1 MVKKGM
7 SMKAE
12 TFSLKPV
19 SKRTSVVASVA
30 CAIALSLSSAT
41 FASADNPLT
50 LWYNTDAGSEFTNAL
65 PIGNGYMGAIIYGG
79 VEKDY
84 IGLNESTVWSGGP
97 GDNNKAGAA
106 DHLKDARDAMFR
118 GDYKTAESIVNQ
130 YMIGPGPASF
140 QPVGD
145 LVIST
150 SHKGATNYRRELD
163 LKTAIAKT
171 TYSVGGVKHS
181 REYFASYPDHV
192 IVVHLSA
199 DKGGSV
205 SFGATMTTPHNN
217 KKMSDDG
224 KTLIYDVTVNSIKF
238 QNRLTVVA
246 DGGKVSVGGGNI
258 SVEGANSATLIL
270 TTGTNFKSFNDVSA
284 DPSAIAADIM
294 SKVAKKSYEEILN
307 DHLADYQ
314 AIFNRVKIDLGAADA
329 SAGDV
334 TSARVKNF
342 NSTNDASLVELHYQ
356 YGRYLLIASS
366 RKGGQPANLQ
376 GIWNKDTNPIWGSK
390 YTTNINLEMNYWPV
404 ETANLGEC
412 VWPLID
418 KIKSMVPQGEK
429 TAKVH
434 WGVSEGWVEHHNTDL
449 WNRSAPIDGA
459 WGLWPTGAGWLST
472 HLWEHFLFNPTDKAY
487 LQDVYSTMKGAALF
501 FVNSLVE
508 EPETGNKYLVTA
520 PSDSP
525 ENDHGGINVCFGPT
539 MDNQIIRDVLNQT
552 IEASKILGVD
562 EDVRAKMEATVK
574 RLPPTKT
581 GKYGQITE
589 WLQDWDD
596 PNNKNRHISHLYGLF
611 PSAQITP
618 EETPDLV
625 KGALVTL
632 QQRGDDA
639 TGWSLAWKINFWAR
653 VHDGDHAYK
662 MIRMLLTPDKTYNNL
677 FDAHPPFQID
687 GNFGAVSGVNEMLM
701 QSHNNR
707 INLLP
712 ALPSQWKD
720 GSIKGIRARGG
731 FEVDSMAWKGGKLA
745 YVAIKSL
752 VGEKLNVVYGGNTAT
767 FSTVPGSVYEFD
779 GNLKLTNQP
788 FEPAEIPAKIQAEN
802 YVAMEGVQIELD
814 ESGEPNLGWINDGD
828 WSSYLVKVPAA
839 GTYKFTARV
848 ATGSETA
855 STVTIADSAGKA
867 LGSFKVDP
875 EKSKGWN
882 DWYVAET
889 SISLPAGEQKI
900 MLQYNGEDTYLLNID
915 WLELAAD
922 ATTIAAKNIA
932 MDFGVQLVRMSRA
945 SLAFMVNVPAGKLFT
960 VTLMD
965 MNGVKV
971 SSHQGSGA
979 GLVEFGDAVPLSAG
993 NYIAVVKC
1001 ESRRQTLKVYV
1012 H

>member
-1 MVKKGM
+1 MGFVKRFA
-7 SMKAE
+7 AE
-12 TFSLKPV
+12 FF
-19 SKRTSVVASVA
+19 
-30 CAIALSLSSAT
+30 CLSSLVLGTVVPVQAE
-41 FASADNPLT
+41 NPLT
-50 LWYNTDAGSEFTNAL
+50 LWYNTDAGTEFTDAL
-65 PIGNGYMGAIIYGG
+65 PIGNGYMGGLIYGG
-79 VEKDY
+79 VTKDY

-97 GDNNKAGAA
+97 GDNNKQGAA
-106 DHLKDARDAMFR
+106 NYLKDARDALFR
-118 GDYKTAESIVNQ
+118 GDYRTAESIVNDR
-130 YMIGPGPASF
+130 MIGPGPASF

-145 LVIST
+145 LVITT
-150 SHKGATNYRRELD
+150 SHTGAGDYRRELD
-163 LKTAIAKT
+163 LRTAIAKT
-171 TYSVGGVKHS
+171 TYSVGGVKHT

-199 DKGGSV
+199 DKDGSV
-205 SFGATMTTPHNN
+205 SFGATMTTPHRSNS
-217 KKMSDDG
+217 MSSEG
-224 KTLIYDVTVNSIKF
+224 NTLIYDVTVNSIKF
-238 QNRLTVVA
+238 QNRLNVFA
-246 DGGKVSVGGGNI
+246 DGGKVSVSGGNI
-258 SVEGANSATLIL
+258 SVEGANSATLVL
-270 TTGTNFKSFNDVSA
+270 TTATNFKAFDDVTGN
-284 DPSAIAADIM
+284 PGAIAADIM
-294 SKVAKKSYEEILN
+294 SKVKGKSYEELKAT
-307 DHLADYQ
+307 HLEDYQ
-314 AIFNRVKIDLGAADA
+314 TIFNRVTLNLGEADK
-329 SAGDV
+329 SAGDI
-334 TSARVKNF
+334 TSSRVKNF
-342 NSTNDASLVELHYQ
+342 NSTNDPSLVELHYQ

-434 WGVSEGWVEHHNTDL
+434 WGEDEGWVEHHNTDL
-449 WNRSAPIDGA
+449 WNRTAPIDGA
-459 WGLWPTGAGWLST
+459 WGLWPSGAGWLST

-525 ENDHGGINVCFGPT
+525 ENDHGGYNVCFGPT
-539 MDNQIIRDVLNQT
+539 MDNQIIRDVLNYT

-618 EETPDLV
+618 EETPDLIE
-625 KGALVTL
+625 GARVTL
-632 QQRGDDA
+632 EQRGDDA

-653 VHDGDHAYK
+653 MHDGDHAYK
-662 MIRMLLTPDKTYNNL
+662 MIRMLLTPGKTYNNL

-701 QSHNNR
+701 QSHNGR

-731 FEVDSMAWKGGKLA
+731 FEIDSMAWKGGKLA
-745 YVAIKSL
+745 YISIKSL
-752 VGEKLNVVYGGNTAT
+752 VGQTLNVVNGSNTYST
-767 FSTVPGSVYEFD
+767 STVPGKVYEFD

-788 FEPAEIPAKIQAEN
+788 FEAIELPGKIQAES
-802 YVAMEGVQIELD
+802 YIAMDGVQIEPD

-828 WSSYLVKVPAA
+828 WSSYLVKVPSA
-839 GTYKFTARV
+839 GTYKVRARV
-848 ATGSETA
+848 ASGSEEK
-855 STVTIADSAGKA
+855 STVVIADSAGNA
-867 LGSFKVDP
+867 LGSLTVDP
-875 EKSKGWN
+875 AKTTGWN
-882 DWYVAET
+882 DWYET
-889 SISLPAGEQKI
+889 ETEIELPAGEQTLV
-900 MLQYNGEDTYLLNID
+900 LQYSGGESYLLNID
-915 WLELAAD
+915 WFELESAAS
-922 ATTIAAKNIA
+922 TTVIEERVPVTLSVHEVK
-932 MDFGVQLVRMSRA
+932 MSRA
-945 SLAFMVNVPAGKLFT
+945 TLALMVNVPGNKAYTAMLY
-960 VTLMD
+960 D
-965 MNGVKV
+965 ANGHLV
-971 SSHQGSGA
+971 SRKARSGSGV
-979 GLVEFGDAVPLSAG
+979 VEFASLKSGV
-993 NYIAVVKC
+993 YVAVVRCGSASKVLKI
-1001 ESRRQTLKVYV
+1001 RTL
-1012 H
+1012 

>member
-1 MVKKGM
+1 MGFVKRFA
-7 SMKAE
+7 AE
-12 TFSLKPV
+12 FF
-19 SKRTSVVASVA
+19 
-30 CAIALSLSSAT
+30 CLSSFVLGTVVPVQAE
-41 FASADNPLT
+41 NPLT
-50 LWYNTDAGSEFTNAL
+50 LWYNTDAGTEFTNAL
-65 PIGNGYMGAIIYGG
+65 PIGNGYMGGLIYGG
-79 VEKDY
+79 VTKDY

-97 GDNNKAGAA
+97 GDNNKQGAA
-106 DHLKDARDAMFR
+106 NYLKDARDALFR
-118 GDYKTAESIVNQ
+118 GDYRAAESIVSDR
-130 YMIGPGPASF
+130 MIGPGPASF

-145 LVIST
+145 LVITT
-150 SHKGATNYRRELD
+150 SHTGAGDYRRELD
-163 LKTAIAKT
+163 LRTAIAKT
-171 TYSVGGVKHS
+171 TYSVGGVKHT

-199 DKGGSV
+199 DKDGSV
-205 SFGATMTTPHNN
+205 SFGATMTTPHRSNS
-217 KKMSDDG
+217 MSSEG
-224 KTLIYDVTVNSIKF
+224 NTLIYDVTVNSIKF
-238 QNRLTVVA
+238 QNRLNVFA
-246 DGGKVSVGGGNI
+246 DGGKVSVSGGNI
-258 SVEGANSATLIL
+258 SVEGANSATLVL
-270 TTGTNFKSFNDVSA
+270 TTATNFKAFNDVSGN
-284 DPSAIAADIM
+284 PGAIAADIM
-294 SKVAKKSYEEILN
+294 SKVKGKSYDELKAT
-307 DHLADYQ
+307 HLADYQ
-314 AIFNRVKIDLGAADA
+314 AIFNRVKLELGEPDK
-329 SAGDV
+329 SAGDI
-334 TSARVKNF
+334 TSTRVKNF
-342 NSTNDASLVELHYQ
+342 NSTNDPSLVELHYQ

-434 WGVSEGWVEHHNTDL
+434 WGVDEGWVEHHNTDL
-449 WNRSAPIDGA
+449 WNRTAPIDGA
-459 WGLWPTGAGWLST
+459 WGLWPSGAGWLST

-525 ENDHGGINVCFGPT
+525 ENDHGGYNVCFGPT
-539 MDNQIIRDVLNQT
+539 MDNQIIRDVLNYT

-618 EETPDLV
+618 EETPDLI
-625 KGALVTL
+625 KGARVTL
-632 QQRGDDA
+632 EQRGDDA

-653 VHDGDHAYK
+653 MHDGDHAYK
-662 MIRMLLTPDKTYNNL
+662 MIRMLLTPGKTYNNL

-701 QSHNNR
+701 QSHNGR

-731 FEVDSMAWKGGKLA
+731 FEIDSMAWKGGKLA
-745 YVAIKSL
+745 YISIKSL
-752 VGEKLNVVYGGNTAT
+752 VGQTLNVVNGSNTFST
-767 FSTVPGSVYEFD
+767 STVPGTVYEFD

-788 FEPAEIPAKIQAEN
+788 YEPVKIPGKIQAES
-802 YVAMEGVQIELD
+802 YIAMDGVQIEPD
-814 ESGEPNLGWINDGD
+814 EEGEPNLGWINDGD
-828 WSSYLVKVPAA
+828 WSSYLVNVPTA
-839 GTYKFTARV
+839 GTYKVRARV
-848 ATGSETA
+848 ASGAEEK
-855 STVTIADSAGKA
+855 STVVIADSAGKA
-867 LGSFKVDP
+867 LGSLTVDP
-875 EKSKGWN
+875 AKTTGWN
-882 DWYVAET
+882 DWYESET
-889 SISLPAGEQKI
+889 EIELPAGEQKLV
-900 MLQYNGEDTYLLNID
+900 LQYSGGESYLLNID
-915 WLELAAD
+915 WFELE
-922 ATTIAAKNIA
+922 ATSSTTVIQERVPTTLSVHEVK
-932 MDFGVQLVRMSRA
+932 MSRA
-945 SLAFMVNVPAGKLFT
+945 TLALMVNVPGNNAYTAMLY
-960 VTLMD
+960 D
-965 MNGVKV
+965 ANGHLV
-971 SSHQGSGA
+971 SRKAGSGT
-979 GLVEFGDAVPLSAG
+979 GAVQFTSLKSG
-993 NYIAVVKC
+993 VYIAVVRCGSATK
-1001 ESRRQTLKVYV
+1001 TLKVKLL
-1012 H
+1012 